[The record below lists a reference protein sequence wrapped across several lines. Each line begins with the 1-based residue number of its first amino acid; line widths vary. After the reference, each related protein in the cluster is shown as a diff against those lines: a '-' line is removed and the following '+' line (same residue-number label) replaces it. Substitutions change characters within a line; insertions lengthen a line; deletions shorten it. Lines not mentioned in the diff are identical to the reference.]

1 MVTLGCSFLVQ
12 SDWTT
17 GSKNDEAGVAAGA
30 EPRAKSG
37 GKRRSSRRPARRGE
51 RAESCEGGVMVATSP
66 LAAKVGL
73 WDTAAGGKTTTLAPR
88 RNFDFYFYLFI
99 YFFISTPASKE
110 KKKKEDFKI
119 GFFFSPTLN
128 SGGTLIP
135 EAGEKAT
142 EGLFLKKIGRA

>member
-17 GSKNDEAGVAAGA
+17 GSKNDAAGVAAGA

-88 RNFDFYFYLFI
+88 RNFDFYFSTFLFVYLFF
-99 YFFISTPASKE
+99 YFHPGFKRKKKKKTTSKLGSSSLRLSTPAGLLYRRPV
-110 KKKKEDFKI
+110 KKQQK
-119 GFFFSPTLN
+119 GFF
-128 SGGTLIP
+128 
-135 EAGEKAT
+135 
-142 EGLFLKKIGRA
+142 

>member
-12 SDWTT
+12 SGWTT
-17 GSKNDEAGVAAGA
+17 GSKNDTAGVAAGA

-88 RNFDFYFYLFI
+88 RNFDFYFSTFLLFV
-99 YFFISTPASKE
+99 YFFYFHPGFKR
-110 KKKKEDFKI
+110 KKKRQLQNWVLLLSDSQFRRD
-119 GFFFSPTLN
+119 SYT
-128 SGGTLIP
+128 GG
-135 EAGEKAT
+135 
-142 EGLFLKKIGRA
+142 R